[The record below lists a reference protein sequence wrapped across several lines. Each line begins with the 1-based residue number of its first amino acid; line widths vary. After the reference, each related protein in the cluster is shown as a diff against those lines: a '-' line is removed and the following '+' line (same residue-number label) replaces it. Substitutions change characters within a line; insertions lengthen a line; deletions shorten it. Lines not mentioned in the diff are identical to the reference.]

1 VGRALYEVRPF
12 FEKRSYMQ
20 QKDVPEVLGSKGV
33 SVEVVEELSEFKGEP
48 AWLTEKR
55 LEAWRTFEKMSMPT
69 LRDEAWRYTDISD
82 VKIEDFA
89 PYTPSADVSSEED
102 LPDAVRALIREGEE
116 NSALLV
122 QHNSETAYSR
132 VDEKLLQKGIVFTD
146 LHTALR
152 EHEGLIK
159 ERLFGLVPMDYDKF
173 AALSAAAF
181 SGGSFLY
188 VPRGVDVEVPIQSYR
203 WLDVVG
209 SIMPRTLVVV
219 EEGASV
225 TYIDEYA
232 SADGEEPAFS
242 NGAVELYVGQ
252 GASLRYVSLQ
262 NWERNVLHF
271 NTIRSSTEKDA
282 TINSLV
288 VSLGSQLS
296 RTNVEAGLVASG
308 SDSEMLGLYFADS
321 NQLLDHHTLQ
331 DHISPNA
338 HSDLLYKGALRD
350 ESLTVFSG
358 LIRVEPG
365 AQKTDAYQTNRNIIL
380 GTDEAFAVSLP
391 NLEIMADD
399 VKCSHGSTTGQV
411 DETELFY
418 LMSRGIPRREAEKLV
433 VFGFFGEVTSRI
445 PLPGLK
451 EKLDRA
457 IEGKI
462 GLGFEERVA

>member
-1 VGRALYEVRPF
+1 
-12 FEKRSYMQ
+12 
-20 QKDVPEVLGSKGV
+20 VLSD
-33 SVEVVEELSEFKGEP
+33 FKNEP
-48 AWLTEKR
+48 DWLKENR
-55 LEAWRTFEKMSMPT
+55 LHAWRTFENTPMPT

-82 VKIEDFA
+82 VSIQDFA
-89 PYTPSADVSSEED
+89 LYTPSPDVTSEGD
-102 LPDAVRALIREGEE
+102 LPEAVQTLIREGEE
-116 NSALLV
+116 NSALIV
-122 QHNSETAYSR
+122 QHNSEMAYSR
-132 VDEKLLQKGIVFTD
+132 IDEELTRKGVVFTD
-146 LHTALR
+146 LHTALE
-152 EHEGLIK
+152 EHEDLV
-159 ERLFGLVPMDYDKF
+159 RDHLFGLVPEDYDKF

-219 EEGASV
+219 EESASV

-232 SADGEEPAFS
+232 SVDGEDPAFS
-242 NGAVELYVGQ
+242 NGAVELYVGE
-252 GASLRYVSLQ
+252 GANLRYVSLQ

-296 RTNVEAGLVASG
+296 RTNVEAGLTASG
-308 SDSEMLGLYFADS
+308 GDSEMLGLYFADTE
-321 NQLLDHHTLQ
+321 QLLDHHTLQ
-331 DHISPNA
+331 DHIAPNA

-380 GTDEAFAVSLP
+380 GTDDAMAVSLP

-399 VKCSHGSTTGQV
+399 VRCSHGSTTGQV
-411 DETELFY
+411 DESDLFY

-433 VFGFFGEVTSRI
+433 VYGFFGEVTSRI
-445 PLPGLK
+445 PLRGLK

>member
-1 VGRALYEVRPF
+1 MSANG
-12 FEKRSYMQ
+12 
-20 QKDVPEVLGSKGV
+20 VPEVLRSKGMSEGTV
-33 SVEVVEELSEFKGEP
+33 KALSSLKGEP
-48 AWLTEKR
+48 NWLTEKR
-55 LEAWRTFEKMSMPT
+55 LEAWRGFESLPMPT

-82 VKIEDFA
+82 VRIEDFL
-89 PYTPSADVSSEED
+89 PYASSPDVKSEED
-102 LPDAVRALIREGEE
+102 LPDAVRMLIREGEE

-122 QHNSETAYSR
+122 QHNSETTFSR
-132 VDEKLLQKGIVFTD
+132 VDEELARKGVVFTD
-146 LHTALR
+146 LHTALAD
-152 EHEGLIK
+152 HEELVK
-159 ERLFGLVPMDYDKF
+159 EKLFGLVPGDYDKF

-181 SGGSFLY
+181 AGGSFLY
-188 VPRGVDVEVPIQSYR
+188 VPRGVAVEVPIQSYR

-209 SIMPRTLVVV
+209 SIMPRTLVIV

-225 TYIDEYA
+225 AYIDEYA
-232 SADGEEPAFS
+232 SADGEDPAFS
-242 NGAVELYVGQ
+242 NGAVELYVGE

-271 NTIRSSTEKDA
+271 NTIRSQTEKDA
-282 TINSLV
+282 TIRSLV
-288 VSLGSQLS
+288 VSFGSQLS
-296 RTNVEAGLVASG
+296 RTNIEAGLSASG
-308 SDSEMLGLYFADS
+308 GDSEMLGLYFADQ
-321 NQLLDHHTLQ
+321 NQVLDHHTLQ
-331 DHISPNA
+331 DHIAPNA

-350 ESLTVFSG
+350 ESIAVFSG

-365 AQKTDAYQTNRNIIL
+365 AQKTDAYQTNRNLIL
-380 GTDEAFAVSLP
+380 GTDDAFAVSLP

-411 DETELFY
+411 DETDLFY

-433 VFGFFGEVTSRI
+433 VFGFFGEITSRI
-445 PLPGLK
+445 PLKGLK

>member
-1 VGRALYEVRPF
+1 
-12 FEKRSYMQ
+12 MQ
-20 QKDVPEVLGSKGV
+20 KNGVPEILKSKGIGA
-33 SVEVVEELSEFKGEP
+33 EVVEALSGFKGEP
-48 AWLTEKR
+48 AWLKEKR
-55 LEAWRTFEKMSMPT
+55 LEAWRAFEKTPMPT

-82 VKIEDFA
+82 VRIEDFVPYA
-89 PYTPSADVSSEED
+89 PSPDASSEQD
-102 LPDAVRALIREGEE
+102 LPDAVQALIREGEE

-122 QHNSETAYSR
+122 QHNSESAYTR
-132 VDEKLLQKGIVFTD
+132 VDEELLQKGVVFTD
-146 LHTALR
+146 LHTALL
-152 EHEGLIK
+152 EHEDLIK
-159 ERLFGLVPMDYDKF
+159 EKLFGLVPLDYDKF
-173 AALSAAAF
+173 AALSAAVF

-188 VPRGVDVEVPIQSYR
+188 VPRGVQVEVPIQSYR

-242 NGAVELYVGQ
+242 NGAVELYVGE
-252 GASLRYVSLQ
+252 GANLRYVSLQ

-296 RTNVEAGLVASG
+296 RTNVEAGLTAAG
-308 SDSEMLGLYFADS
+308 GDSEMLGLYFADS
-321 NQLLDHHTLQ
+321 NQVIDHHTLQ

-350 ESLTVFSG
+350 ESLTIFSG

-380 GTDEAFAVSLP
+380 GTDDAFAVSLP

-418 LMSRGIPRREAEKLV
+418 LMSRGIPRHEAEKLV
-433 VFGFFGEVTSRI
+433 VFGFFGEVTSRV
-445 PLPGLK
+445 PLRRLK
-451 EKLDRA
+451 QKLDRA

>member
-1 VGRALYEVRPF
+1 
-12 FEKRSYMQ
+12 MQ
-20 QKDVPEVLGSKGV
+20 QKEAPGILRNKGI
-33 SVEVVEELSEFKGEP
+33 SAEAVEALSAFKGEP
-48 AWLTEKR
+48 EWLREKR
-55 LEAWRTFEKMSMPT
+55 LQAWRTFERLPLPT

-82 VKIEDFA
+82 VVIEDFIPYA
-89 PYTPSADVSSEED
+89 PSPEVSSEGD
-102 LPDAVRALIREGEE
+102 LPEAVQRLIAEGEE
-116 NSALLV
+116 NSALMV

-132 VDEKLLQKGIVFTD
+132 MDEELERKGVVFTD

-152 EHEGLIK
+152 EHEDLIRD
-159 ERLFGLVPMDYDKF
+159 RLFGLVPEDYDKF

-203 WLDVVG
+203 WLDVIG

-219 EEGASV
+219 GENASV

-232 SADGEEPAFS
+232 SADGEDPAFS

-271 NTIRSSTEKDA
+271 NTIRSETEKDA

-296 RTNVEAGLVASG
+296 RTNVEAGLTAPG

-321 NQLLDHHTLQ
+321 NQVLDHHTLQ
-331 DHISPNA
+331 DHISHTA

-350 ESLTVFSG
+350 ESATVFSG

-380 GTDEAFAVSLP
+380 GTDDAFAVSLP

-418 LMSRGIPRREAEKLV
+418 LMSRGIPRHEAEKLV
-433 VFGFFGEVTSRI
+433 VFGFFGEVTSRV
-445 PLPGLK
+445 PLKGLK

-462 GLGFEERVA
+462 GLGFGERAA

>member
-1 VGRALYEVRPF
+1 
-12 FEKRSYMQ
+12 MQ
-20 QKDVPEVLGSKGV
+20 QKEAPEILNSKGI
-33 SVEVVEELSEFKGEP
+33 SQDTVEALSSFKGEP
-48 AWLTEKR
+48 EWLTEKR
-55 LEAWRTFEKMSMPT
+55 LEGWRSFEALPMPT

-82 VKIEDFA
+82 VTLEDFLPYA
-89 PYTPSADVSSEED
+89 PSRDVASESD
-102 LPDAVRALIREGEE
+102 LPQAVQRLIQEGEQ

-122 QHNSETAYSR
+122 QHNSETAYGR
-132 VDEKLLQKGIVFTD
+132 VDEELARKGVVFTD
-146 LHTALR
+146 LHTALV
-152 EHEGLIK
+152 EHEDIVREK
-159 ERLFGLVPMDYDKF
+159 LFGLVPADYDKF

-181 SGGSFLY
+181 AGGSFLY
-188 VPRGVDVEVPIQSYR
+188 VPRGVDVELPIQSYR

-232 SADGEEPAFS
+232 SAGEESEEPAFS

-252 GASLRYVSLQ
+252 GANLRYVSLQ

-271 NTIRSSTEKDA
+271 NTIRSQTDKDA

-288 VSLGSQLS
+288 VSFGSQLS
-296 RTNVEAGLVASG
+296 RTNVEAGLSAAG
-308 SDSEMLGLYFADS
+308 GDSEMLGLYFADQ
-321 NQLLDHHTLQ
+321 NQVLDHHTLQ
-331 DHISPNA
+331 DHLAPNA

-350 ESLTVFSG
+350 ESIAVFSG

-365 AQKTDAYQTNRNIIL
+365 AQKTDAYQTNRNLIL
-380 GTDEAFAVSLP
+380 GTDDAFAVSLP

-399 VKCSHGSTTGQV
+399 VRCSHGSTTGQV

-433 VFGFFGEVTSRI
+433 VFGFFGEITSRI
-445 PLPGLK
+445 PLKGLK
-451 EKLDRA
+451 DKLDRA

>member
-1 VGRALYEVRPF
+1 MITNGA
-12 FEKRSYMQ
+12 
-20 QKDVPEVLGSKGV
+20 PEILRSKGV
-33 SVEVVEELSEFKGEP
+33 SVETVKALSTLKGEP

-55 LEAWRTFEKMSMPT
+55 LEAWHTFERIPMPT
-69 LRDEAWRYTDISD
+69 LRQEAWRYTDISD
-82 VKIEDFA
+82 VRIEDFVPYA
-89 PYTPSADVSSEED
+89 PSPGVTSEKE
-102 LPDAVRALIREGEE
+102 LPEAVQTLIKEGEQ
-116 NSALLV
+116 NSALIV

-132 VDEKLLQKGIVFTD
+132 VDPELSRRGVVFTD
-146 LHTALR
+146 LHTALE
-152 EHEGLIK
+152 EHEDLIK
-159 ERLFGLVPMDYDKF
+159 EKLFKLVPMDYDKF
-173 AALSAAAF
+173 AALNAAAF

-188 VPRGVDVEVPIQSYR
+188 VPRGVDVEIPIQSYR
-203 WLDVVG
+203 WLDVTG
-209 SIMPRTLVVV
+209 STMPRTLVVV

-232 SADGEEPAFS
+232 SVDGEEPALS
-242 NGAVELYVGQ
+242 NGAVELFVGE
-252 GASLRYVSLQ
+252 GSSLRYVSLQ
-262 NWERNVLHF
+262 NWGRNVLHF
-271 NTIRSSTEKDA
+271 NTIRSRTDKDA
-282 TINSLV
+282 TIKSLV

-296 RTNVEAGLVASG
+296 RTNVEAGLTAPG

-321 NQLLDHHTLQ
+321 DQLLDHHTLQ

-350 ESLTVFSG
+350 ESLAVFSG

-365 AQKTDAYQTNRNIIL
+365 AQKTDAYQTNRNLIL
-380 GTDEAFAVSLP
+380 GTDEAMAVSLP

-411 DETELFY
+411 DEVELFY

-445 PLPGLK
+445 PLKGLK

-462 GLGFEERVA
+462 GLGFEERVV

>member
-1 VGRALYEVRPF
+1 
-12 FEKRSYMQ
+12 MQ
-20 QKDVPEVLGSKGV
+20 QRDVPEVLKTRGIS
-33 SVEVVEELSEFKGEP
+33 EETVKALSSLKNEP
-48 AWLTEKR
+48 GWLAEKR
-55 LEAWRTFEKMSMPT
+55 LEAWRAFEGLPMPT

-82 VKIEDFA
+82 VRIEDFLPYA
-89 PYTPSADVSSEED
+89 PSPDASSEDE
-102 LPDAVRALIREGEE
+102 LPEAVRKLISEGEE

-132 VDEKLLQKGIVFTD
+132 IDDDLKAKGVVFTD
-146 LHTALR
+146 LHTALQ
-152 EHEGLIK
+152 EHEEIVREK
-159 ERLFGLVPMDYDKF
+159 LFGLVPEDYDKF

-181 SGGSFLY
+181 AGGSFLY

-219 EEGASV
+219 EENASV

-232 SADGEEPAFS
+232 SADADDPAFS

-252 GASLRYVSLQ
+252 GGQLRYVSLQ

-271 NTIRSSTEKDA
+271 NTIRSATEKDA

-288 VSLGSQLS
+288 VSFGAQLS
-296 RTNVEAGLVASG
+296 RTNVEAGLTADG
-308 SDSEMLGLYFADS
+308 GDSEMLGLYFADQ
-321 NQLLDHHTLQ
+321 NQVFDHHTLQ
-331 DHISPNA
+331 DHLAPNA
-338 HSDLLYKGALRD
+338 HSDLVYKGALRD
-350 ESLTVFSG
+350 ESVTVFSG

-380 GTDEAFAVSLP
+380 GTDDAFAVSLP

-418 LMSRGIPRREAEKLV
+418 LMSRGIPRHEAERLV
-433 VFGFFGEVTSRI
+433 VFGFFGEVTSRV
-445 PLPGLK
+445 PLLGLK
-451 EKLDRA
+451 EKLDRV

-462 GLGFEERVA
+462 GLGFDSQVA

>member
-1 VGRALYEVRPF
+1 MIAN
-12 FEKRSYMQ
+12 S
-20 QKDVPEVLGSKGV
+20 VPEVLKSKGISAETV
-33 SVEVVEELSEFKGEP
+33 KALSSFKSEP
-48 AWLTEKR
+48 GWLTEKR
-55 LEAWRTFEKMSMPT
+55 LDAWRAFEKLPMPT

-82 VKIEDFA
+82 VRIEDFLPYA
-89 PYTPSADVSSEED
+89 PSPAAASEAD
-102 LPDAVRALIREGEE
+102 LPQAVRNLIREGEE

-122 QHNSETAYSR
+122 QHNSETAFSR
-132 VDEKLLQKGIVFTD
+132 VDEELSRKGVIFTD
-146 LHTALR
+146 LHTALA
-152 EHEGLIK
+152 EHEELVK
-159 ERLFGLVPMDYDKF
+159 DKLFGLVPEDYDKF

-181 SGGSFLY
+181 AGGSFLY

-219 EEGASV
+219 EEGSSV

-232 SADGEEPAFS
+232 SADAEDPAFS
-242 NGAVELYVGQ
+242 NGAVELYVGE
-252 GASLRYVSLQ
+252 GSSLRYVSLQ

-271 NTIRSSTEKDA
+271 NTIRSETEKDA
-282 TINSLV
+282 TIKSLV
-288 VSLGSQLS
+288 VSFGSQLS
-296 RTNVEAGLVASG
+296 RTNVEAGLTAPG
-308 SDSEMLGLYFADS
+308 SDSEMLGIYFADQ
-321 NQLLDHHTLQ
+321 NQVLDHHTLQ

-350 ESLTVFSG
+350 ESLAVFSG

-365 AQKTDAYQTNRNIIL
+365 AQKTDAYQTNRNLIL
-380 GTDEAFAVSLP
+380 GTDDAFAVSLP

-411 DETELFY
+411 DETDLFY

-433 VFGFFGEVTSRI
+433 VFGFFGEITSKI
-445 PLPGLK
+445 PLKGLK

-462 GLGFEERVA
+462 GLGFEERAA

>member
-1 VGRALYEVRPF
+1 M
-12 FEKRSYMQ
+12 STNN
-20 QKDVPEVLGSKGV
+20 VPEILRSKGISAETV
-33 SVEVVEELSEFKGEP
+33 KALSSFKNEP
-48 AWLTEKR
+48 GWLTEKR
-55 LEAWRTFEKMSMPT
+55 LDAWGFFEKIPMPT

-82 VKIEDFA
+82 VRVENFM
-89 PYTPSADVSSEED
+89 PYTPSPDVTSEED
-102 LPDAVRALIREGEE
+102 LPEPVQTLIKEGEE
-116 NSALLV
+116 
-122 QHNSETAYSR
+122 HSR
-132 VDEKLLQKGIVFTD
+132 KGVILTD
-146 LHTALR
+146 LHTALE
-152 EHEGLIK
+152 EHEDLVK
-159 ERLFGLVPMDYDKF
+159 EKLFGLVPLDYDKF
-173 AALSAAAF
+173 AALNAAAV

-188 VPRGVDVEVPIQSYR
+188 VPRGVDVEVPIQSYH
-203 WLDVVG
+203 WLDVAG

-232 SADGEEPAFS
+232 SAYHEETAFS

-252 GASLRYVSLQ
+252 GAHLQYVSLQ

-271 NTIRSSTEKDA
+271 NTIRSSTGKDA
-282 TINSLV
+282 TVNSLV

-296 RTNVEAGLVASG
+296 RTNVEAGLVAEG
-308 SDSEMLGLYFADS
+308 SDSEMLGMYFADS
-321 NQLLDHHTLQ
+321 DQVLDHHTLQ

-350 ESLTVFSG
+350 ESLAVFSG

-365 AQKTDAYQTNRNIIL
+365 AQKTDAYQTNRNLIL
-380 GTDEAFAVSLP
+380 GTDEAMAVSLP

-411 DETELFY
+411 DDTELFY

-445 PLPGLK
+445 PLKGLK
-451 EKLDRA
+451 DKLDRA

>member
-1 VGRALYEVRPF
+1 
-12 FEKRSYMQ
+12 MQ
-20 QKDVPEVLGSKGV
+20 KNGVPEILKSKGIGP
-33 SVEVVEELSEFKGEP
+33 EVVEMLSGFKGEP
-48 AWLTEKR
+48 AWLKEKR
-55 LEAWRTFEKMSMPT
+55 LEAWRAFEKTPMPT

-82 VKIEDFA
+82 VRIEDFA
-89 PYTPSADVSSEED
+89 PYAASPDVSSEQD
-102 LPDAVRALIREGEE
+102 LPDGVRALIREGEE

-122 QHNSETAYSR
+122 QHNSESTYTR
-132 VDEKLLQKGIVFTD
+132 VDEELLQKGVVFTD
-146 LHTALR
+146 LHTALI
-152 EHEGLIK
+152 EHEDLIK
-159 ERLFGLVPMDYDKF
+159 ERLFGLVPVDYDKF
-173 AALSAAAF
+173 AALSAAVF

-188 VPRGVDVEVPIQSYR
+188 VPREVEVEVPIQSYR
-203 WLDVVG
+203 WLDVIG
-209 SIMPRTLVVV
+209 SIMPRTLVIV
-219 EEGASV
+219 EENASV

-232 SADGEEPAFS
+232 SAEGEEPAFS
-242 NGAVELYVGQ
+242 NGAVELYVAE
-252 GASLRYVSLQ
+252 GANLRYVSLQ

-271 NTIRSSTEKDA
+271 NTIRSSTEKDS

-296 RTNVEAGLVASG
+296 RTNVEAGLTAAG
-308 SDSEMLGLYFADS
+308 GDSEMLGLYFADS
-321 NQLLDHHTLQ
+321 NQVIDHHTLQ

-380 GTDEAFAVSLP
+380 GTDDAFAVSLP

-433 VFGFFGEVTSRI
+433 VFGFFGEVTGRV
-445 PLPGLK
+445 PLRGLK

>member
-1 VGRALYEVRPF
+1 MSTNG
-12 FEKRSYMQ
+12 
-20 QKDVPEVLGSKGV
+20 VPEVLKSKGISADTV
-33 SVEVVEELSEFKGEP
+33 KALSSFKDEP
-48 AWLTEKR
+48 GWLTERR
-55 LEAWRTFEKMSMPT
+55 LQAWDAFEKLPMPS

-82 VKIEDFA
+82 VRIEDFLPYA
-89 PYTPSADVSSEED
+89 PS
-102 LPDAVRALIREGEE
+102 PDAASEDELPEAVRGLIDEGEE

-132 VDEKLLQKGIVFTD
+132 IDEELSRKGVIFTD
-146 LHTALR
+146 LHTALT
-152 EHEGLIK
+152 EHEDLVK
-159 ERLFGLVPMDYDKF
+159 EKLFGLVPESYDKF

-181 SGGSFLY
+181 AGGSFLY

-219 EEGASV
+219 EENSSV

-232 SADGEEPAFS
+232 SASAEDPAFS
-242 NGAVELYVGQ
+242 NGAVELYVGE
-252 GASLRYVSLQ
+252 GSSLRYVSLQ

-271 NTIRSSTEKDA
+271 NTIRSQTEKDA
-282 TINSLV
+282 TVNSLV
-288 VSLGSQLS
+288 VSFGSQLS
-296 RTNVEAGLVASG
+296 RTNVEAGLTATG
-308 SDSEMLGLYFADS
+308 GDSEMLGIYFADQ
-321 NQLLDHHTLQ
+321 NQVLDHHTLQ

-350 ESLTVFSG
+350 ESLAVFSG

-365 AQKTDAYQTNRNIIL
+365 AQKTDAYQTNRNLIL
-380 GTDEAFAVSLP
+380 GTDDAFAVSLP

-433 VFGFFGEVTSRI
+433 VFGFFGEITSKI
-445 PLPGLK
+445 PLKGLK

-462 GLGFEERVA
+462 GLGFEERAA

>member
-1 VGRALYEVRPF
+1 
-12 FEKRSYMQ
+12 MQ
-20 QKDVPEVLGSKGV
+20 QKDVPEVLRSKGI
-33 SVEVVEELSEFKGEP
+33 SAEVVEELSRLKGEP

-55 LEAWRTFEKMSMPT
+55 LEAWRTFEETPMPT

-82 VKIEDFA
+82 VKIEDFV
-89 PYTPSADVSSEED
+89 PYAPSAEVSSEVD
-102 LPDAVRALIREGEE
+102 LPDAVQALIAEGEE

-122 QHNSETAYSR
+122 QHNSGMAYSR
-132 VDEKLLQKGIVFTD
+132 IDQELEKKGVVFSD

-152 EHEGLIK
+152 DHEDLVR
-159 ERLFGLVPMDYDKF
+159 ERLFGLVPEDYDKF

-188 VPRGVDVEVPIQSYR
+188 VPRGVAVEVPIQSYR
-203 WLDVVG
+203 WLDVAG

-219 EEGASV
+219 EEGATL

-232 SADGEEPAFS
+232 SAGEASEEPALS
-242 NGAVELYVGQ
+242 NGAVELFVGQ
-252 GASLRYVSLQ
+252 GANVHYVSLQ

-271 NTIRSSTEKDA
+271 NTIRSSAGRDA
-282 TINSLV
+282 VINSLV
-288 VSLGSQLS
+288 VSLGSELS
-296 RTNVEAGLVASG
+296 RTNVEAGLAAPG

-321 NQLLDHHTLQ
+321 NQVLDHHTLQ
-331 DHISPNA
+331 EHLAPNA

-350 ESLTVFSG
+350 ESLAVFSG

-365 AQKTDAYQTNRNIIL
+365 ALKTDAYQTNRNLIL
-380 GTDEAFAVSLP
+380 GTDDAFAVSLP
-391 NLEIMADD
+391 RLEILADD
-399 VKCSHGSTTGQV
+399 VRCSHGSTTGQV
-411 DETELFY
+411 DETDLFY

-433 VFGFFGEVTSRI
+433 VYGFFGEVTSRI
-445 PLPGLK
+445 PLRGLK

-462 GLGFEERVA
+462 GLGFEERAA

>member
-1 VGRALYEVRPF
+1 
-12 FEKRSYMQ
+12 MQ
-20 QKDVPEVLGSKGV
+20 KNGVPEILQSKGIGA
-33 SVEVVEELSEFKGEP
+33 EVVEALSGFKGEP
-48 AWLTEKR
+48 AWLKEKR
-55 LEAWRTFEKMSMPT
+55 LEAWRAFEKTPMPT

-82 VKIEDFA
+82 VRIEDFVPYA
-89 PYTPSADVSSEED
+89 PSPDASSEQD
-102 LPDAVRALIREGEE
+102 LPDAVQALIREGEE

-122 QHNSETAYSR
+122 QHNSESAYTR
-132 VDEKLLQKGIVFTD
+132 VDDELLQKGVVFTD
-146 LHTALR
+146 LHTALIER
-152 EHEGLIK
+152 EDLIK
-159 ERLFGLVPMDYDKF
+159 EKLFGLVPVDYDKF
-173 AALSAAAF
+173 AALSAAVF

-188 VPRGVDVEVPIQSYR
+188 VPRGVQVEVPIQSYR

-242 NGAVELYVGQ
+242 NGAVELYVGE
-252 GASLRYVSLQ
+252 GANLRYVSLQ

-296 RTNVEAGLVASG
+296 RTNVEAGLTAAG
-308 SDSEMLGLYFADS
+308 GDSEMLGLYFADS
-321 NQLLDHHTLQ
+321 NQVIDHHTLQ

-380 GTDEAFAVSLP
+380 GTDDAFAVSLP

-433 VFGFFGEVTSRI
+433 VFGFFGEVTSRV
-445 PLPGLK
+445 PLWGLK

>member
-1 VGRALYEVRPF
+1 
-12 FEKRSYMQ
+12 MQ
-20 QKDVPEVLGSKGV
+20 QKEAPGILRNKGI
-33 SVEVVEELSEFKGEP
+33 SAEVVEALSAFKGEP
-48 AWLTEKR
+48 EWLREKR
-55 LEAWRTFEKMSMPT
+55 LQAWRTFERLPMPT

-82 VKIEDFA
+82 VVIEDFIPYA
-89 PYTPSADVSSEED
+89 PSPEVSSEGD
-102 LPDAVRALIREGEE
+102 LPEAVQRLIAEGEE
-116 NSALLV
+116 NSALMV

-132 VDEKLLQKGIVFTD
+132 MDEELERKGVVFTD

-152 EHEGLIK
+152 EHEDLVRD
-159 ERLFGLVPMDYDKF
+159 RLFGLVPEDYDKF

-209 SIMPRTLVVV
+209 SIMPRTLAVV
-219 EEGASV
+219 EENASV

-232 SADGEEPAFS
+232 SADGEDPAFS
-242 NGAVELYVGQ
+242 NGAVELYVGH

-271 NTIRSSTEKDA
+271 NTIRSETEKDA

-296 RTNVEAGLVASG
+296 RTNVEAGLTAPG

-331 DHISPNA
+331 DHISHTA

-350 ESLTVFSG
+350 ESVTVFSG

-380 GTDEAFAVSLP
+380 GTDDAFAVSLP

-418 LMSRGIPRREAEKLV
+418 LMSRGIPRHEAEKLV
-433 VFGFFGEVTSRI
+433 VFGFFGEVTSRV
-445 PLPGLK
+445 PLKGLK

-462 GLGFEERVA
+462 GLGFGERAA

>member
-1 VGRALYEVRPF
+1 
-12 FEKRSYMQ
+12 MQ
-20 QKDVPEVLGSKGV
+20 QKEAPGILRNKGI
-33 SVEVVEELSEFKGEP
+33 SAEAVEALSAFKGEP
-48 AWLTEKR
+48 EWLREKR
-55 LEAWRTFEKMSMPT
+55 LQAWRTFERLPLPT

-82 VKIEDFA
+82 VVIEDFIPYA
-89 PYTPSADVSSEED
+89 PSPEVSSEGD
-102 LPDAVRALIREGEE
+102 LPEAVQRLIAEGEE
-116 NSALLV
+116 NSALMV

-132 VDEKLLQKGIVFTD
+132 MAEELERKGVVFTD

-152 EHEGLIK
+152 EHEDLIRD
-159 ERLFGLVPMDYDKF
+159 RLFGLVPEDYDKF

-203 WLDVVG
+203 WLDVIG

-219 EEGASV
+219 GENASV

-232 SADGEEPAFS
+232 SADGEDPAFS

-271 NTIRSSTEKDA
+271 NTIRSETEKDA

-296 RTNVEAGLVASG
+296 RTNVEAGLTAPG

-321 NQLLDHHTLQ
+321 NQVLDHHTLQ
-331 DHISPNA
+331 DHISHTA

-350 ESLTVFSG
+350 ESATVFSG

-380 GTDEAFAVSLP
+380 GTDDAFAVSLP

-418 LMSRGIPRREAEKLV
+418 LMSRGIPRHEAEKLV
-433 VFGFFGEVTSRI
+433 VFGFFGEVTSRV
-445 PLPGLK
+445 PLKGLK

-462 GLGFEERVA
+462 GLGFGERAA

>member
-1 VGRALYEVRPF
+1 MSANG
-12 FEKRSYMQ
+12 
-20 QKDVPEVLGSKGV
+20 VPEVLKRKGV
-33 SVEVVEELSEFKGEP
+33 SAETVKALSAFKDEP
-48 AWLTEKR
+48 SWLTEKR
-55 LEAWRTFEKMSMPT
+55 LSAWRAFERTPMPT

-82 VKIEDFA
+82 VRVEDFLPYA
-89 PYTPSADVSSEED
+89 PSPDVSQEGD
-102 LPDAVRALIREGEE
+102 LPDAVQRLIKEGEE

-122 QHNSETAYSR
+122 QHNSETTFFR
-132 VDEKLLQKGIVFTD
+132 MDEELERKGVVFTD

-152 EHEGLIK
+152 EHEDLVRD
-159 ERLFGLVPMDYDKF
+159 RLFGLVPEDYDKF

-188 VPRGVDVEVPIQSYR
+188 VQRGVDVEVPIQSYR

-219 EEGASV
+219 EDNASV

-232 SADGEEPAFS
+232 SAGEASDDPAFS

-252 GASLRYVSLQ
+252 GANLRYVSLQ

-271 NTIRSSTEKDA
+271 NTIRSKTEKDA

-288 VSLGSQLS
+288 VSFGSQLS
-296 RTNVEAGLVASG
+296 RTNVEAGLAAAG
-308 SDSEMLGLYFADS
+308 SDSEMLGLYFADQ
-321 NQLLDHHTLQ
+321 NQVLDHHTLQ
-331 DHISPNA
+331 DHLAPNA
-338 HSDLLYKGALRD
+338 HSDLVYKGALRD
-350 ESLTVFSG
+350 ESLAVFSG

-365 AQKTDAYQTNRNIIL
+365 AQKTDAYQTNRNLIL
-380 GTDEAFAVSLP
+380 GTDDAFAVSLP
-391 NLEIMADD
+391 RLEILADD

-433 VFGFFGEVTSRI
+433 VFGFFGEI
-445 PLPGLK
+445 
-451 EKLDRA
+451 
-457 IEGKI
+457 
-462 GLGFEERVA
+462 

>member
-1 VGRALYEVRPF
+1 
-12 FEKRSYMQ
+12 MQ
-20 QKDVPEVLGSKGV
+20 QKEAPGILRNKGI
-33 SVEVVEELSEFKGEP
+33 SAEVVEALSAFKGEP
-48 AWLTEKR
+48 EWLTEKR
-55 LEAWRTFEKMSMPT
+55 LQAWRTFERLPMPT

-82 VKIEDFA
+82 VVIEDFIPYA
-89 PYTPSADVSSEED
+89 PSPEVSSEGD
-102 LPDAVRALIREGEE
+102 LPEAVQRLIAEGEE
-116 NSALLV
+116 NSALMV

-132 VDEKLLQKGIVFTD
+132 MDEELERKGVVFTD

-152 EHEGLIK
+152 EHGDLVRD
-159 ERLFGLVPMDYDKF
+159 RLFGLVPEDYDKF

-219 EEGASV
+219 EENASV

-232 SADGEEPAFS
+232 SADGEDPAFS

-271 NTIRSSTEKDA
+271 NTIRSETEKDA

-296 RTNVEAGLVASG
+296 RTNVEAGLTAPG

-321 NQLLDHHTLQ
+321 NQVLDHHTLQ
-331 DHISPNA
+331 DHI
-338 HSDLLYKGALRD
+338 
-350 ESLTVFSG
+350 
-358 LIRVEPG
+358 
-365 AQKTDAYQTNRNIIL
+365 
-380 GTDEAFAVSLP
+380 
-391 NLEIMADD
+391 
-399 VKCSHGSTTGQV
+399 
-411 DETELFY
+411 
-418 LMSRGIPRREAEKLV
+418 
-433 VFGFFGEVTSRI
+433 
-445 PLPGLK
+445 
-451 EKLDRA
+451 
-457 IEGKI
+457 
-462 GLGFEERVA
+462 

>member
-1 VGRALYEVRPF
+1 
-12 FEKRSYMQ
+12 MQ
-20 QKDVPEVLGSKGV
+20 KNGVPEVLKNKGI
-33 SVEVVEELSEFKGEP
+33 SAEVVETLSRFKNEP

-55 LEAWRTFEKMSMPT
+55 LEAWRAFEQMPMPT

-82 VKIEDFA
+82 VTIEDFA
-89 PYTPSADVSSEED
+89 PYAPSPDVADEGD
-102 LPDAVRALIREGEE
+102 LPEAVQKLIKEGEE
-116 NSALLV
+116 NSALV
-122 QHNSETAYSR
+122 VHHNSEMTYSR
-132 VDEKLLQKGIVFTD
+132 VDEELEAKGVVFAD
-146 LHTALR
+146 LHTALA
-152 EHEGLIK
+152 EHEELVK
-159 ERLFGLVPMDYDKF
+159 EKLFGLVPAGYDKF

-188 VPRGVDVEVPIQSYR
+188 VPRGVDVEMPVQSYH

-242 NGAVELYVGQ
+242 NGAVELYAGQ

-282 TINSLV
+282 TIRSLV

-296 RTNVEAGLVASG
+296 RTNVEAGLLATG

-321 NQLLDHHTLQ
+321 SQVLDHHTLQ

-411 DETELFY
+411 DETDLFY

-445 PLPGLK
+445 PLRGLK

>member
-1 VGRALYEVRPF
+1 
-12 FEKRSYMQ
+12 MQ
-20 QKDVPEVLGSKGV
+20 QKEAPEVLRRKGI
-33 SVEVVEELSEFKGEP
+33 ELETVKALSSFKGEP
-48 AWLTEKR
+48 DWLTERR
-55 LEAWRTFEKMSMPT
+55 LEAWRSFENLPMPT

-82 VKIEDFA
+82 VRIEDFLPYA
-89 PYTPSADVSSEED
+89 PSPDAASEAD
-102 LPDAVRALIREGEE
+102 LPDAVRRLIHEGEE

-132 VDEKLLQKGIVFTD
+132 VDDELSRKGVVFSD

-152 EHEGLIK
+152 EHEEIVK
-159 ERLFGLVPMDYDKF
+159 EKLFGLVPENYDKF
-173 AALSAAAF
+173 AALCAAGFA
-181 SGGSFLY
+181 GGSFLY

-219 EEGASV
+219 EEAASV

-232 SADGEEPAFS
+232 SADGEDPAFS
-242 NGAVELYVGQ
+242 NGAVALYVGE
-252 GASLRYVSLQ
+252 GANLRYVSLQ

-271 NTIRSSTEKDA
+271 NTIRSKTEKDA

-288 VSLGSQLS
+288 VSFGSQLS
-296 RTNVEAGLVASG
+296 RTNVEAGLSAAG
-308 SDSEMLGLYFADS
+308 GDSEMLGLYFADQ
-321 NQLLDHHTLQ
+321 NQVLDHHTLQ
-331 DHISPNA
+331 DHLAPNA

-350 ESLTVFSG
+350 ESIAVFSG

-365 AQKTDAYQTNRNIIL
+365 AQKTDAYQTNRNLIL
-380 GTDEAFAVSLP
+380 GTDDAFAISLP
-391 NLEIMADD
+391 NLDIMVDD

-411 DETELFY
+411 DDVELFY

-445 PLPGLK
+445 PLKGLK
-451 EKLDRA
+451 DKLDRA

>member
-1 VGRALYEVRPF
+1 
-12 FEKRSYMQ
+12 MQ
-20 QKDVPEVLGSKGV
+20 KNGVPEVLRNKGI
-33 SVEVVEELSEFKGEP
+33 SAEVVETLSRFKNEP

-55 LEAWRTFEKMSMPT
+55 LEAWHAFEQMPMPT

-82 VKIEDFA
+82 VKFEDFA
-89 PYTPSADVSSEED
+89 PYAPSPDVADEGD
-102 LPDAVRALIREGEE
+102 LPEAVQKLINEGEE
-116 NSALLV
+116 NSALV
-122 QHNSETAYSR
+122 VHRNSEMTYSR
-132 VDEKLLQKGIVFTD
+132 VDEELEAKGIVFTD
-146 LHTALR
+146 LHTALA
-152 EHEGLIK
+152 EHEELVK
-159 ERLFGLVPMDYDKF
+159 EKLFGLVPAGYDKF

-188 VPRGVDVEVPIQSYR
+188 VPRGVDVEMPVQSYH
-203 WLDVVG
+203 WLDVGG

-232 SADGEEPAFS
+232 SANGEEPAFS
-242 NGAVELYVGQ
+242 NGAVELYAGQ

-282 TINSLV
+282 TIRSLV

-296 RTNVEAGLVASG
+296 RTNVEAGLVATG

-321 NQLLDHHTLQ
+321 SQVLDHHTLQ

-411 DETELFY
+411 DETDLFY

-445 PLPGLK
+445 PLRGLK
-451 EKLDRA
+451 EKLDRV

>member
-1 VGRALYEVRPF
+1 MSNNG
-12 FEKRSYMQ
+12 
-20 QKDVPEVLGSKGV
+20 VPEVLKNKGV
-33 SVEVVEELSEFKGEP
+33 SRETVKALSSLKNEP
-48 AWLTEKR
+48 GWLTEKR
-55 LEAWRTFEKMSMPT
+55 LHAWQTFQELPMPT
-69 LRDEAWRYTDISD
+69 MRDEAWRYTDISD
-82 VKIEDFA
+82 VNLEDFA
-89 PYTPSADVSSEED
+89 PYTPSPDVRREAD
-102 LPDAVRALIREGEE
+102 LPEAVQKLIKEGEE
-116 NSALLV
+116 NSALIV
-122 QHNSETAYSR
+122 QHNSETTYTR
-132 VDEKLLQKGIVFTD
+132 VDEELSRRGVVLTD
-146 LHTALR
+146 LHAALE
-152 EHEGLIK
+152 EHEEIV
-159 ERLFGLVPMDYDKF
+159 EQYLFGLVPEDYDKF

-203 WLDVVG
+203 WLDGTG

-232 SADGEEPAFS
+232 SASVAGEEPALS
-242 NGAVELYVGQ
+242 NGAVELFVGE
-252 GASLRYVSLQ
+252 GANLRYVSLQ

-271 NTIRSSTEKDA
+271 NTIRSSAGKDA

-288 VSLGSQLS
+288 VALGSELS
-296 RTNVEAGLVASG
+296 RTNVEAGLAESG
-308 SDSEMLGLYFADS
+308 SDSEMLGLYFADEE
-321 NQLLDHHTLQ
+321 QVLDHHTLQ
-331 DHISPNA
+331 DHLAPNA

-350 ESLTVFSG
+350 ESLAVFSG

-365 AQKTDAYQTNRNIIL
+365 AQKTDAYQTNRNLIL
-380 GTDEAFAVSLP
+380 GTDDAMAVSLP
-391 NLEIMADD
+391 RLEIQADD

-411 DETELFY
+411 DEVELFY

-445 PLPGLK
+445 PLKGLK